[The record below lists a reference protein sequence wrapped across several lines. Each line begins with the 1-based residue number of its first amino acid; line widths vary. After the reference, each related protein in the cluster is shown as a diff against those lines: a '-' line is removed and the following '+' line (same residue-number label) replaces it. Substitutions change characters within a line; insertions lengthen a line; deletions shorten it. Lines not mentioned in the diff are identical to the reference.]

1 MAFRYRITDIDK
13 LKDRAVFFDANV
25 LIYLF
30 WPNPQQT
37 WQQKYSLIYGRLL
50 KQKNPLVVN
59 ISVLSEVINR
69 ILRIEYDNYC
79 KKNTIQKEQFPFKS
93 YRDTPDGIDAQKLIY
108 DIIKEKVLSVFAL
121 SEKSITVEELKQML
135 LVDSLDFGD
144 KIITLQCKEKQYIL
158 LTNDNDFLQ
167 SDIDILSANSKI
179 FTTS

>member
-59 ISVLSEVINR
+59 ISVLS
-69 ILRIEYDNYC
+69 
-79 KKNTIQKEQFPFKS
+79 
-93 YRDTPDGIDAQKLIY
+93 
-108 DIIKEKVLSVFAL
+108 
-121 SEKSITVEELKQML
+121 
-135 LVDSLDFGD
+135 DSLDFGD

-167 SDIDILSANSKI
+167 SDIDILSVNSKI
-179 FTTS
+179 FTY